1 MNSSASKLPS
11 DRSFGALFAG
21 VSALLAAVRWYRS
34 GLTPVVW
41 LMVAAALVFALLALF
56 RPAWLAPLNR
66 AWMKLADLLGKL
78 VSPLVLG
85 VIFFVLITPYA
96 LIARLSGRDPL
107 RLKRRQLNSYWLER
121 NPPGP
126 APDSLRNQY

>member
-11 DRSFGALFAG
+11 DRRFGALFTA
-21 VSALLAAVRWYRS
+21 VFALLAAMRWHRG

-41 LMVAAALVFALLALF
+41 VLAAAALVFVLLALL

-66 AWMKLADLLGKL
+66 AWMKLADLLGKV

-107 RLKRRQLNSYWLER
+107 RLKRRQVSSYWLER
-121 NPPGP
+121 DPPGP
-126 APDSLRNQY
+126 TPDSLRNQY